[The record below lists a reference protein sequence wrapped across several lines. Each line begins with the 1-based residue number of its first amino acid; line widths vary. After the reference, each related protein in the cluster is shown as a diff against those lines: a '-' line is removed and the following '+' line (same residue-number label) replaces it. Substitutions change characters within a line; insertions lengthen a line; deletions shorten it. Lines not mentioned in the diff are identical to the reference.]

1 MVNGITIKKIAW
13 ILGQAKKNNKGGDVK
28 GTGT

>member
-13 ILGQAKKNNKGGDVK
+13 ILDQAKKNKKGGDVK
-28 GTGT
+28 GIGT

>member
-1 MVNGITIKKIAW
+1 MVNGITIKKIAC

-28 GTGT
+28 GIGT

>member
-1 MVNGITIKKIAW
+1 MVSPSKKIAC

-28 GTGT
+28 GIGT